1 MKLKTDKRSYVR
13 DMFARIAPGY
23 DLGNRLMT
31 FGQDR
36 NWRVRTA
43 HIALA
48 GAPVAPR
55 VLDLATGTGDLA
67 LALEQANPQ
76 TRTLGLDLTYEMLE
90 RAAAKTQRAGMNSAI
105 QLLNGDTLD
114 LPFSGGTFDAITS
127 AFMLR
132 NLVDLERGFKEM
144 ARVTKPG
151 GRIVALEITRPGL
164 PLWRELFRFYFYR
177 IAPLLGAA
185 ATGDFEAYHYLPN
198 SLTFFLSATEL
209 AAVMARAGVRNVQY
223 ELLNLGTVA
232 IHYGVR

>member
-1 MKLKTDKRSYVR
+1 MNLKTDKRSYVQA
-13 DMFARIAPGY
+13 MFARIAPGY

-36 NWRVRTA
+36 GWRVRA
-43 HIALA
+43 ARLALN
-48 GAPVAPR
+48 GAPAAPR

-67 LALEQANPQ
+67 LALAQVNRQA
-76 TRTLGLDLTYEMLE
+76 RVIGLDLTYEMLSGAVIKLRRTE
-90 RAAAKTQRAGMNSAI
+90 LNPAV

-114 LPFSGGTFDAITS
+114 LPFPAGTFDAITS

-144 ARVTKPG
+144 VRVTRPG
-151 GRIVALEITRPGL
+151 GRIVALEITRPRL
-164 PLWRELFRFYFYR
+164 PLWCALFRLYFYQ

-198 SLTFFLSATEL
+198 SLTYFRSAEEL
-209 AAVMARAGVRNVQY
+209 AAVMTRAGVRNVQY
-223 ELLNLGTVA
+223 TLLNLGTVA
-232 IHYGVR
+232 IHYGVT